1 MDLVDDNN
9 SEAALD
15 RTILDAFGEI
25 PDVVNPSV
33 RSAVNLQHIE
43 RVAGGDLEAIAA
55 GVAGVR
61 GRTLFAVERFGKQ
74 ASHGSLPDPT
84 RAGEEKGVGD
94 AAAPD
99 GVTQGA
105 GHVFLADY
113 VSEGLRSPLAGEDKI
128 AHGIL
133 RTQNVKRKT

>member
-1 MDLVDDNN
+1 M
-9 SEAALD
+9 
-15 RTILDAFGEI
+15 
-25 PDVVNPSV
+25 

-74 ASHGSLPDPT
+74 ASHGSLPNPT

-133 RTQNVKRKT
+133 RT